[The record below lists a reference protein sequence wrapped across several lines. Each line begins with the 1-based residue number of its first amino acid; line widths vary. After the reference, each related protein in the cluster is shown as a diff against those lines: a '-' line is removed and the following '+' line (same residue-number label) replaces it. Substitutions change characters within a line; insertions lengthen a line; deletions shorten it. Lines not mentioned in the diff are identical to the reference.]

1 MIRVSVQAERFDQ
14 GAELD
19 ALAETGAGAVAS
31 FLGIVRADGDIAYP
45 DRRVVALELEQYPGM
60 TEAALRSLAE
70 TANERFD
77 LTGAVVIH
85 RIGKLEAGAP
95 IVLAAAAAHH
105 RAAALDAC
113 AFLIDRLKTE
123 APFWKKQHFADGS
136 AKWVEA
142 KASDD
147 ARAAGW
153 E

>member
-1 MIRVSVQAERFDQ
+1 MIRVSVQTEPFDQ

-70 TANERFD
+70 TATERFD

>member
-1 MIRVSVQAERFDQ
+1 MIRAAVQAERFDI

-19 ALAETGAGAVAS
+19 ALAETQAGAVAS

-45 DRRVVALELEQYPGM
+45 DRRVTALELEHYPGM
-60 TEAALRSLAE
+60 TQAALQRLAE
-70 TANERFD
+70 TAAERFR
-77 LTGAVVIH
+77 LTGATVIH
-85 RIGKLEAGAP
+85 RVGKLEAGAP
-95 IVLAAAAAHH
+95 IVLAAAAAPH
-105 RAAALDAC
+105 RADALDAC

-142 KASDD
+142 KNSDD

>member
-1 MIRVSVQAERFDQ
+1 MIRVAVQAERFDM

-19 ALAETGAGAVAS
+19 ALADSGAGAVAS

-45 DRRVVALELEQYPGM
+45 DRRVIALELEHYPGM

-70 TANERFD
+70 TATERFR
-77 LTGAVVIH
+77 LTGALVIH
-85 RIGKLEAGAP
+85 RIGKLDAGAP
-95 IVLAAAAAHH
+95 IVLVAAAAPH
-105 RAAALDAC
+105 RADALDAC
-113 AFLIDRLKTE
+113 AFLIDRLKTD
-123 APFWKKQHFADGS
+123 APFWKKQHFAEGS

-142 KASDD
+142 KGSDD